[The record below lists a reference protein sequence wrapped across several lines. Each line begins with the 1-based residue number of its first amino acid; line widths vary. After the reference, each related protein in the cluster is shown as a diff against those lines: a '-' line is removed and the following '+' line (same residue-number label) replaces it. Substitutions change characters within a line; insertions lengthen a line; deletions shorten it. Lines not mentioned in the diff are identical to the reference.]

1 MEEIEE
7 LPPFLGRMLLW
18 AQSFCPI
25 RKSFPH
31 EPLYRSDLSTQQLQQ
46 RGKWCHW
53 QKWLEHLEVSPR
65 YKSFY
70 CLIWREVGIRL
81 WSFWV
86 CIFIAEHE
94 FIFWFLLLVETHQP
108 DSPSTLMRSWDTN
121 CKSQS
126 LLFCD
131 MFKIKMQNILLHIE
145 KDINPGQFSVFMFY
159 KNLTIW
165 LKYM

>member
-1 MEEIEE
+1 
-7 LPPFLGRMLLW
+7 MLLW

-25 RKSFPH
+25 LKSFPH
-31 EPLYRSDLSTQQLQQ
+31 RPLYSSDLSTQQLQQ
-46 RGKWCHW
+46 RGKWQGW
-53 QKWLEHLEVSPR
+53 SEHLEMSPR

-70 CLIWREVGIRL
+70 CLKWREAGIRF

-86 CIFIAEHE
+86 CIFIAKHD
-94 FIFWFLLLVETHQP
+94 FIFWFLLLVDTHQP
-108 DSPSTLMRSWDTN
+108 DSLLTLMTPWATI

-126 LLFCD
+126 LLFYD
-131 MFKIKMQNILLHIE
+131 IFKIKMQNILLHIE
-145 KDINPGQFSVFMFY
+145 NYVNPGQFSVFMFY